1 LDSGGMLDKLK
12 INSAVILYW
21 VSLMP
26 LEEPLLKTDKKS
38 STSGKAQ
45 QARRIY
51 FKKSLI
57 QYGFTEEQAEILLE
71 SLDEFVEEEKDL
83 TEEAKESLYK

>member
-1 LDSGGMLDKLK
+1 
-12 INSAVILYW
+12 
-21 VSLMP
+21 MP
-26 LEEPLLKTDKKS
+26 LEEPLLGVEKKLS
-38 STSGKAQ
+38 VAEKAQ
-45 QARRIY
+45 QARRLY